1 MFVLIVIQLSIHCFS
16 LIILILFLN
25 LYFDIRLCMYYY
37 LDVENQIQKIMNK
50 VKLSDLD
57 NKNLTDD
64 LFDITDGSIYKKL
77 LESENGYLFA
87 SKKAFTFSLNTDGI
101 SPYKK
106 SKLTIWP
113 VFLVINELPLEVRF
127 SIDNTILAGNF
138 FSLILIYLIEY
149 FI

>member
-1 MFVLIVIQLSIHCFS
+1 
-16 LIILILFLN
+16 
-25 LYFDIRLCMYYY
+25 MYYY

-77 LESENGYLFA
+77 LESEDGHLFA
-87 SKKAFTFSLNTDGI
+87 NKKAFTFSLNTDGI

-113 VFLVINELPLEVRF
+113 VFLVINELPLETRF
-127 SIDNTILAGNF
+127 SIDNTILAGNVLP
-138 FSLILIYLIEY
+138 LILIYLIEY